1 MIREVKIDDAVAIVD
16 IYNHYISHTTVT
28 LETTPL
34 TTEQMRQRIIDISCH
49 FPYLVYESDGKVA
62 GYAYVHLWKERA
74 AFAHTLETTV
84 YLAPDAK
91 HEGIGAKLMQP
102 IIDHCRQRGFR
113 VLVACITAENQ
124 ESIDFHKRLGF
135 TQASLFHNVGYKFG
149 RWLDVVDLEMQL

>member
-1 MIREVKIDDAVAIVD
+1 MIREATPDDAAAIVD
-16 IYNHYISHTTVT
+16 IYNHYITQTTVT
-28 LETTPL
+28 FETTPL
-34 TTEQMRQRIIDISCH
+34 TSDQMRQRILDISSH
-49 FPYLVYESDGKVA
+49 FPYLVYELQGRVA
-62 GYAYVHLWKERA
+62 GYAYVHTWKERA

-91 HEGIGAKLMQP
+91 HEGIGSKLMQP
-102 IIDHCRQRGFR
+102 IIDYCRQRGYR

-149 RWLDVVDLEMQL
+149 RWLDVVDMEMQL

>member
-1 MIREVKIDDAVAIVD
+1 MIREVTPDDAAAIVD
-16 IYNHYISHTTVT
+16 IYNHYITKTTVT
-28 LETTPL
+28 FETTPL
-34 TTEQMRQRIIDISCH
+34 TPDQMRQRILDISSH
-49 FPYLVYESDGKVA
+49 FPYLVYELQGRVA
-62 GYAYVHLWKERA
+62 GYAYVHPWKERA

-91 HEGIGAKLMQP
+91 HEGIGSKLMQP
-102 IIDHCRQRGFR
+102 IIDYCRQRGYR

-149 RWLDVVDLEMQL
+149 RWLDVVDMEMQL